1 MSVDEDETIGE
12 GDSGD
17 DEDGTG
23 VDDGDGRGG
32 EVRGGEVMDD
42 VTGIAGGKKTS
53 TM

>member
-1 MSVDEDETIGE
+1 MSFDEDETIGE

-32 EVRGGEVMDD
+32 EVMDD
-42 VTGIAGGKKTS
+42 VTGIAGGEKTS